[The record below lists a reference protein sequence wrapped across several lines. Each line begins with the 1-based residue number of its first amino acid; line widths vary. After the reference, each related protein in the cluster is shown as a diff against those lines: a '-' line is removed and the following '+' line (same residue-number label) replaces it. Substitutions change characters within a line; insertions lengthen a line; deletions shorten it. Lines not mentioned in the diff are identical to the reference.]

1 LSELGKEVIKM
12 KIPDDILATAK
23 EAVLRFGYFK
33 PSLFVEGTNGRVF
46 THLPFGE
53 SNDERVWIMTQA
65 GMKLAKDG
73 KLGDVERVIFVTE
86 AWVGPARERY
96 VPPSQDPDRMEV
108 LLFNVLDAETNTQ
121 YLEMYSCVR
130 NGQQEITDL
139 KFVPM
144 PEKGKTVDG
153 NLLPAFLTGFRLY
166 KR

>member
-1 LSELGKEVIKM
+1 M
-12 KIPDDILATAK
+12 KISDDILGVAK
-23 EAVLRFGYFK
+23 EAVLRFGGFK
-33 PSLFVEGTNGRVF
+33 PSLFVEGTSGKMY

-53 SNDERVWIMTQA
+53 TNDERAQIMTEA
-65 GMKLAKDG
+65 GIKLAKSG

-108 LLFNVLDAETNTQ
+108 LLFNMLDAKTNAQ

-130 NGQQEITDL
+130 NGKREITDL
-139 KFVPM
+139 KLVPM
-144 PEKGKTVDG
+144 PEDGKTVDG
-153 NLLPAFLTGFRLY
+153 NLLPAFLSGFRLF